1 MEKDFIDFLIENPQE
16 IPAALDEVRKKY
28 GSHEAGRLQAAI
40 DTRKRL
46 YEKPDTKGIVE
57 MIIISVLKHWGRWK
71 LLGKMCATLRKSSIK
86 AHRTLSATPTY
97 RLNRLSDTVSWNAE
111 SKENKVIRVGLPIR
125 IAYPVIS

>member
-57 MIIISVLKHWGRWK
+57 MI
-71 LLGKMCATLRKSSIK
+71 
-86 AHRTLSATPTY
+86 
-97 RLNRLSDTVSWNAE
+97 NAGT
-111 SKENKVIRVGLPIR
+111 RA
-125 IAYPVIS
+125 IAGDD